1 MLSGLFKVNLRM
13 DSYTKLVKTAAS
25 CATICAIFL
34 LIIKIIAW
42 WSTHSISLLATIIDS
57 CVDIASS
64 LTNLLVLR
72 FAARPADYDHEF
84 GHGKAESLAALAQGM
99 FVSGSAIF
107 LILTGCQQ
115 IYTLNTTHPEA
126 TLLKTPTI
134 GIVVMIISI
143 LITFGL
149 VMFQERIIKRT
160 GSQAIYAD
168 MLHYKSDLL
177 MNCTV
182 LLALLLSWFGLN
194 NVDPLF
200 AILIG
205 CYILYNAWK
214 MSYDAIQT
222 LLDRVLPER
231 EQQEIVQIIKSK
243 KLMYHELRTR
253 QAGHEKFIQL
263 HLELDDHLPLID
275 AHEIAFDLEQALLA
289 RFPNANI
296 IIHQD
301 PFSAVAKEIESGER
315 PSL

>member
-1 MLSGLFKVNLRM
+1 MNRN
-13 DSYTKLVKTAAS
+13 YTKLVKTAAS
-25 CATICAIFL
+25 YATICAIFL

-57 CVDIASS
+57 CVDLASS
-64 LTNLLVLR
+64 LTNLFVLR
-72 FAARPADYDHEF
+72 FSSRPADYDHDF
-84 GHGKAESLAALAQGM
+84 GHGKAESLAALAQGT
-99 FVSGSAIF
+99 FVAGSAIF

-115 IYTLNTTHPEA
+115 IYAINTMQAGA

-134 GIVVMIISI
+134 GIVVMVISI
-143 LITFGL
+143 IITLGL
-149 VMFQERIIKRT
+149 VMFQENVIKRT

-177 MNCTV
+177 MNCAV
-182 LLALLLSWFGLN
+182 LFALLLSWLN
-194 NVDPLF
+194 IQNADSLF

-205 CYILYNAWK
+205 CYILYNAWI

-222 LLDRVLPER
+222 LLDRVLPDQER
-231 EQQEIVQIIKSK
+231 QEIVRIIKSK

-263 HLELDDHLPLID
+263 HLELDDHLPLIK
-275 AHEIAFDLEQALLA
+275 AHDIAFDLEQALLA

-301 PFSAVAKEIESGER
+301 PFSAVEKEIERGER